1 MPALRSPLAAKSPSF
16 SILCRQRPRQ
26 TRQSRADAIAWR
38 ERVANVGVVLHA
50 ATGLKSKFR
59 STYGRVASVFPTLDE
74 KAFKVALRAVRS
86 AIEQLEKNE
95 KSAGLFQSSP
105 DVMAFAR
112 KALVADDS
120 SFQWSPPGSGV
131 TRDAAATLDQ
141 LYDRFITRNDK
152 HGVRRRDDADVWKPI
167 RERLEE
173 LKIADCFEEH
183 TFRGSVE
190 EITLE
195 HAWKNGKWHAIEAIS
210 LDLADAA
217 EIKKKAHRI
226 RGHLDSV
233 AEGLTDEVA
242 LNLVLGRPSNPE
254 IVDAYNAAR
263 KILEKAVCHP
273 TIVDEGSAQDL
284 VARLADEIHA
294 HEGNPAH

>member
-1 MPALRSPLAAKSPSF
+1 MSGRETYSYTVLRYVHDVMTGEF
-16 SILCRQRPRQ
+16 
-26 TRQSRADAIAWR
+26 
-38 ERVANVGVVLHA
+38 VNVGVVLHA

-59 STYGRVASVFPTLDE
+59 STYGRLSSVFPTFDE
-74 KAFKVALRAVRS
+74 KAFKEALRAVKTT
-86 AIEQLEKNE
+86 IEQLAKSE

-105 DVMAFAR
+105 DAAAFAR

-120 SFQWSPPGSGV
+120 SFQWSPAGSGI
-131 TRDAAATLDQ
+131 TRDAAATLEQ
-141 LYDRFITRNDK
+141 LYDRFVTRYDK

-173 LKIADCFEEH
+173 LKIADRFEEH

-195 HAWKNGKWHAIEAIS
+195 HTWKNGKWHAIEAIS

-242 LNLVLGRPSNPE
+242 LNLVLGPPSNPE
-254 IVDAYNAAR
+254 IADAYNAAR
-263 KILEKAVCHP
+263 KILEKAACQP
-273 TIVDEGSAQDL
+273 TIVEEDSMQDF

-294 HEGNPAH
+294 HEGDADKH

>member
-1 MPALRSPLAAKSPSF
+1 MTGEF
-16 SILCRQRPRQ
+16 
-26 TRQSRADAIAWR
+26 
-38 ERVANVGVVLHA
+38 VNVGVVLHA

-59 STYGRVASVFPTLDE
+59 STYGRVSGVFPTLDE
-74 KAFKVALRAVRS
+74 KAFKEALRAIKT
-86 AIEQLEKNE
+86 AIDQLAKSEN
-95 KSAGLFQSSP
+95 SAGLFQSSP
-105 DVMAFAR
+105 DAIAFAR

-120 SFQWSPPGSGV
+120 SFQWSPPGSGI
-131 TRDAAATLDQ
+131 TRDAEATLDQ
-141 LYDRFITRNDK
+141 LYDRFVARHER

-167 RERLEE
+167 REKLEE
-173 LKIADCFEEH
+173 LKIADRFQEH

-217 EIKKKAHRI
+217 EVKKKAHRI

-233 AEGLTDEVA
+233 AEGLTDEIV
-242 LNLVLGRPSNPE
+242 LNLVLGPPSNPE
-254 IVDAYNAAR
+254 IADTYTAAR
-263 KILEKAVCHP
+263 KILEKAAFRP
-273 TIVDEGSAQDL
+273 TIVDEDSAQDL

-294 HEGNPAH
+294 HEGYPTH

>member
-1 MPALRSPLAAKSPSF
+1 MSERETYSYTILRYVHDVMTGEF
-16 SILCRQRPRQ
+16 
-26 TRQSRADAIAWR
+26 
-38 ERVANVGVVLHA
+38 VNVGVVLHA

-59 STYGRVASVFPTLDE
+59 STYGRVSGVFPNLDE
-74 KAFKVALRAVRS
+74 KAFKGALRAVKTS
-86 AIEQLEKNE
+86 IEQLAKSE

-105 DVMAFAR
+105 DAMAFAR
-112 KALVADDS
+112 KALVLDDS

-141 LYDRFITRNDK
+141 LYDRFVARHERHEI
-152 HGVRRRDDADVWKPI
+152 RRRDDADVWKPI
-167 RERLEE
+167 REKLEA
-173 LKIADCFEEH
+173 LKIADRFQEH

-217 EIKKKAHRI
+217 EVKKKAHRI

-233 AEGLTDEVA
+233 ADGLIDEVV
-242 LNLVLGRPSNPE
+242 LNLVIGAPSNPE
-254 IVDAYNAAR
+254 IAEAYNAAR
-263 KILEKAVCHP
+263 RILEKAAFC
-273 TIVDEGSAQDL
+273 TAIVDEDNAHNL
-284 VARLADEIHA
+284 VARLADEINA
-294 HEGNPAH
+294 HEGGAVRH

>member
-1 MPALRSPLAAKSPSF
+1 MLERETYSYTVLRYVHDVMAGEF
-16 SILCRQRPRQ
+16 
-26 TRQSRADAIAWR
+26 
-38 ERVANVGVVLHA
+38 VNVGVVLHA

-59 STYGRVASVFPTLDE
+59 STYGRVSGVFPTLDE
-74 KAFKVALRAVRS
+74 KAFKEALRAIKT
-86 AIEQLEKNE
+86 AIDQLAKSEN
-95 KSAGLFQSSP
+95 SAGLFQSSP
-105 DVMAFAR
+105 DAIAFAR

-120 SFQWSPPGSGV
+120 SLQWSPPGSGI

-141 LYDRFITRNDK
+141 LYDRFVARHER

-167 RERLEE
+167 REKLEE
-173 LKIADCFEEH
+173 LKIADRFQEH

-217 EIKKKAHRI
+217 EVKKKAHRI

-233 AEGLTDEVA
+233 AEGLTDEIV
-242 LNLVLGRPSNPE
+242 LNLVIGPPSNPE
-254 IVDAYNAAR
+254 MTATYNAAR
-263 KILEKAVCHP
+263 KILEKAAFRP
-273 TIVDEGSAQDL
+273 TIVDEDSAQDL

-294 HEGNPAH
+294 HEGYATH